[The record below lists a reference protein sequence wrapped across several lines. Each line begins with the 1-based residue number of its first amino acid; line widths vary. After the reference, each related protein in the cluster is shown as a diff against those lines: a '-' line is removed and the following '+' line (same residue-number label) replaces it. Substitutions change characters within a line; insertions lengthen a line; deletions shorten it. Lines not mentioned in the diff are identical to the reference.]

1 MSIADNA
8 KGFHDVTIVA
18 SNVAE
23 LRRFYGGLGFRQIVD
38 RGDDLAVFHVGA
50 NELAIHT
57 SSSRPTK
64 ALVLSILVDDL
75 EPVQHLAVELGIQCD
90 GPTPM
95 RPGLVGIALL
105 DPNGNKLEFLKRDAH

>member
-23 LRRFYGGLGFRQIVD
+23 LRRFYGELGFRQVVD
-38 RGDDLAVFHVGA
+38 HGDDLAVFLVGA

-57 SSSRPTK
+57 SSARPTK
-64 ALVLSILVDDL
+64 ALVLSILVDDI
-75 EPVQHLAVELGIQCD
+75 EPVQRQAAQLGIQFD
-90 GPTPM
+90 GPTLM
-95 RPGLVGIALL
+95 RPGLIGIALL
-105 DPNGNKLEFLKRDAH
+105 DPNGNKLEFLKPDAH

>member
-23 LRRFYGGLGFRQIVD
+23 LRRFYGELGFRLIVN
-38 RGDDLAVFHVGA
+38 RGDDLAVFLVGT

-57 SSSRPTK
+57 SPTRPTK
-64 ALVLSILVDDL
+64 ALVLSVLVDDL
-75 EPVQHLAVELGIQCD
+75 DPVQCQATELGIQFD
-90 GPTPM
+90 GPAPM
-95 RPGLVGIALL
+95 RPGLIGIALL
-105 DPNGNKLEFLKRDAH
+105 DPNGNKIEFLKPDAN

>member
-23 LRRFYGGLGFRQIVD
+23 LRRFYGELGFRQVVD
-38 RGDDLAVFHVGA
+38 HGDGLAVFLVGA

-57 SSSRPTK
+57 SSARPTK
-64 ALVLSILVDDL
+64 ALVLSILVDDI
-75 EPVQHLAVELGIQCD
+75 EPVQRQATQLGIQFD
-90 GPTPM
+90 GPALM
-95 RPGLVGIALL
+95 RPGLIGIALL
-105 DPNGNKLEFLKRDAH
+105 DPNGNKIEFLRPDAH